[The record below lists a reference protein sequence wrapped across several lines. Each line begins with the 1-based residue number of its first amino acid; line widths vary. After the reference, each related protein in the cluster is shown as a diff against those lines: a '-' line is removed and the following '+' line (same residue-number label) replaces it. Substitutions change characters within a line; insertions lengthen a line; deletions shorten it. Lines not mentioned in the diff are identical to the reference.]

1 LRGFCVPD
9 GAGSCRAR
17 AAVGN
22 GSLHDERLFQHS
34 VAGRPGHVPS
44 RRDPL
49 GLASIPR
56 LPCQPPPSQRL
67 DARSGFG
74 GSIALRRLPEM
85 RSTADDD
92 RGPNAGEKSSTQAAA
107 RLEWLSA
114 DSYIAENV
122 GYVRQHLPFSIFASP
137 TSRRSVGVMGVSASG
152 LERAV
157 RVQGRPSGRPFPFVP
172 HGNVVR
178 NTHQPLTIKPQ

>member
-1 LRGFCVPD
+1 MRGFCVPD

-67 DARSGFG
+67 DTRSGFG

-114 DSYIAENV
+114 DSYIAEIV
-122 GYVRQHLPFSIFASP
+122 GCVRQHLPFSTPASP
-137 TSRRSVGVMGVSASG
+137 TSRDRSGDWRDQRQGSREPLG
-152 LERAV
+152 FRAV
-157 RVQGRPSGRPFPFVP
+157 LRGGPFLLCRTETWCAIPI
-172 HGNVVR
+172 NR
-178 NTHQPLTIKPQ
+178 